1 MAAPNP
7 EVQDGLLTVRNSLE
21 GDRIRVAVEGELDLS
36 CAETAETAL
45 LSATADGKDVLV
57 DLSGLEFID
66 STGISLLVM
75 TMRIKQTGL
84 SFLPSASAEV
94 QRLLSLTGLDER
106 MKFADLEEAPA
117 A

>member
-1 MAAPNP
+1 VPASNP

-21 GDRIRVAVEGELDLS
+21 GDRIRVAIEGELDLS

-117 A
+117 